1 MGGGAINV
9 ITAEQGFPSFQRCFV
24 KQLAAK
30 SAAFIAHRKEH
41 LQETERLVSLFQF
54 PNRVRIMSP
63 LLPAYAALAAAIA
76 FEVTGSSLL
85 QKSQQF
91 SKLMP
96 TIGLALCFAASL
108 YFLSI
113 ALKTIPL
120 GVAYAIWGG
129 LGIVL
134 TAIVSVVVFRM
145 TLDFAAI
152 AGIGLIVSGVLV
164 MNLLSHSVA
173 H

>member
-1 MGGGAINV
+1 
-9 ITAEQGFPSFQRCFV
+9 
-24 KQLAAK
+24 
-30 SAAFIAHRKEH
+30 
-41 LQETERLVSLFQF
+41 
-54 PNRVRIMSP
+54 MSP

-145 TLDFAAI
+145 TLDFSAI

>member
-1 MGGGAINV
+1 
-9 ITAEQGFPSFQRCFV
+9 
-24 KQLAAK
+24 
-30 SAAFIAHRKEH
+30 
-41 LQETERLVSLFQF
+41 
-54 PNRVRIMSP
+54 MSP
-63 LLPAYAALAAAIA
+63 LIPAYASLAAAIA
-76 FEVTGSSLL
+76 LEVTGSSLL

-134 TAIVSVVVFRM
+134 TAMVSVVVFRM
-145 TLDFAAI
+145 TLDLAAI
-152 AGIGLIVSGVLV
+152 VGIGLIVSGVLV
-164 MNLLSHSVA
+164 MNLLSESAA